1 MKSKLAVSTLV
12 AASLFGATAIAS
24 AQTEPAR
31 PAAGAGVESHTGA
44 GSPPARSATKSSHV
58 KPGMTTGM
66 GSGGAGSGSYG
77 AGKARPGGESVAR
90 KPAD

>member
-1 MKSKLAVSTLV
+1 MKSKLAVSALV

-24 AQTEPAR
+24 AQTETAKPA
-31 PAAGAGVESHTGA
+31 PGAGVESNMKA
-44 GSPPARSATKSSHV
+44 GSPPAHSATKSSHA

-66 GSGGAGSGSYG
+66 GSGSSYG
-77 AGKARPGGESVAR
+77 AAKARPGGEPVAR